1 MSASDLDADFYW
13 PLDDNT
19 VLDPY
24 PAYAKL
30 REAGPVLWHKTMRCW
45 LVTSREHAVEVLS
58 DNGTY
63 ARDWRRA
70 SAEVAEDRLSVQNLD
85 PPEAMPVRRAC
96 RRFLDDAGVRAQ
108 LTAGIGSFIE
118 EHLERGAPSAEFD
131 LLAEVVSPVGHEL
144 VARFLGRGVTPQ
156 PDALADLVDG
166 ITSGMDVGLDPNRRG
181 EAERRRAAFNDVVTQ
196 AVSGTSRHELL
207 SRLLHEFD
215 ESQVSGAVAL
225 NSVRVVVLSLYAAV
239 TGAIANVAHTLLK
252 LPGETAVD
260 VLSAAE
266 KGSVDELLRFDN
278 VVQATTRVAI
288 RTTALA
294 GQTIRAGEDV
304 TVLLGAANRDPA
316 VFSNSDAVCPQRSR
330 NPHLSFSHG
339 AHLCLGLD
347 LGRAIVA
354 TALTALGNPRFVLES
369 AGPPSYLPTATMRR
383 IKALPVRVRS
393 AHP

>member
-1 MSASDLDADFYW
+1 MSASEVDADFYW

-19 VLDPY
+19 VFDPY

-58 DNGTY
+58 DSATY

-70 SAEVAEDRLSVQNLD
+70 GAEVAEDRLSVQNLD
-85 PPEAMPVRRAC
+85 PPEAVPVRRAC
-96 RRFLDDAGVRAQ
+96 RRFLDHADVRAQ
-108 LTAGIGSFIE
+108 LTAGIGSFLE
-118 EHLERGAPSAEFD
+118 ERLELAAPNAEFD
-131 LLAEVVSPVGHEL
+131 LLAEVVSPVGREL

-156 PDALADLVDG
+156 PNDLADLVDG
-166 ITSGMDVGLDPNRRG
+166 ITSGMDAGLDPDRHG
-181 EAERRRAAFNDVVTQ
+181 EAERRRAAFNGVV
-196 AVSGTSRHELL
+196 ARAMSGTPRRELL

-215 ESQVSGAVAL
+215 ESRVSGAVAF

-252 LPGETAVD
+252 LPGETAAD
-260 VLSAAE
+260 VLGAAK

-288 RTTALA
+288 HTTTLA
-294 GQTIRAGEDV
+294 GQTICAGEDV
-304 TVLLGAANRDPA
+304 TVMLGAANRDPA
-316 VFSNSDAVCPQRSR
+316 AFSNSDAVCPQRSH

-339 AHLCLGLD
+339 AHLCLGPD

-354 TALTALGNPRFVLES
+354 TALNALGNPRFVLES

-383 IKALPVRVRS
+383 INVLPVRVRS
-393 AHP
+393 AQP